1 METKLTKKEL
11 LKLWIMKNS
20 GKIARNLLEKRFFV
34 ISEFTK
40 EIEED
45 IMNFLFDQ
53 EDVDAV
59 EKTELGIAVYP
70 KKEWR

>member
-1 METKLTKKEL
+1 METKLTKNEIF
-11 LKLWIMKNS
+11 KLWVMKNS

-34 ISEFTK
+34 ISEFAK

-59 EKTELGIAVYP
+59 EKTELGICVYP